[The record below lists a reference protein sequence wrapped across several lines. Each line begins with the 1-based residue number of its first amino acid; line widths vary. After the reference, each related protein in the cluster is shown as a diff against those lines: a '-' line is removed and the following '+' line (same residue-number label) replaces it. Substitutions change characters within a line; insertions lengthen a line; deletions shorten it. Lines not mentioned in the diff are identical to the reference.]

1 MSYCTSIKSCPYE
14 IIYSQGPPMHLPYKM
29 ASSKSEMLDRSLL
42 ARELVLKSLKKN
54 IAQTRNKMRQLADN
68 KKARQG
74 IPS

>member
-1 MSYCTSIKSCPYE
+1 
-14 IIYSQGPPMHLPYKM
+14 MHLPYKM

-54 IAQTRNKMRQLADN
+54 LAQTRNRMRQLADN